1 MDMDEE
7 ITEAAEL
14 DEIREAQWI
23 AEQAELLAREE
34 GFDTKAA

>member
-1 MDMDEE
+1 MDTDEKM
-7 ITEAAEL
+7 TETTEL

-34 GFDTKAA
+34 GFDSKAV